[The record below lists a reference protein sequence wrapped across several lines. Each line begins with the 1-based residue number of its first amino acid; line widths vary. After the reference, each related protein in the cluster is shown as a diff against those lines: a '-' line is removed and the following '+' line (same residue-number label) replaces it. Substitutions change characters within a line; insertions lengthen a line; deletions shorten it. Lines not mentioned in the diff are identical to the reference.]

1 MSSNGP
7 GEISLFGGIEAEPPE
22 TTVEIKIK
30 TLDSQTYTLRVNK
43 FVPVPAL
50 KEQIATV
57 TGVVSEQQRLICRG
71 KVLKD
76 EELLSAY
83 HFDAHR
89 TDVEDGHTLHLVVRQ
104 PFQPSTS
111 PNLGLGSQ
119 STSSHPVTDPASAG
133 ATNRGNHVGP
143 NVVLRAFSVADSPE
157 GHPADLNRI
166 FSTLLGSMGII
177 GIGTGSEREHVLE
190 RVDRNS
196 GNNGTSDSV
205 QHQPATA
212 AQRAQFDPLQ
222 GSFTS
227 PAGFSSAP
235 LQPIVIPDS
244 LATLS
249 QYLSQLR
256 REFSANGEGNNID
269 AEASDGHGLEALHS
283 HSSAGQGGLPTP
295 QSLAEVILSTR
306 RMLIAQAGECLL
318 DKAFYDQGDISVEVQ
333 FFSSR
338 FYAVYTKG
346 KDDGDGVVMKNGW
359 WWGYGVVV

>member
-1 MSSNGP
+1 MSSDGP
-7 GEISLFGGIEAEPPE
+7 GEISLCGGIEAEHPE

-83 HFDAHR
+83 H
-89 TDVEDGHTLHLVVRQ
+89 VEDGHTLHLVVRQ
-104 PFQPSTS
+104 PLQPSTS

-133 ATNRGNHVGP
+133 ATNRGNHVAP

-196 GNNGTSDSV
+196 GSNGTSDSV

-212 AQRAQFDPLQ
+212 AQRAQFDPIQ

-235 LQPIVIPDS
+235 LQPIEKATTLMPKL
-244 LATLS
+244 LAVMVWKHFTHI
-249 QYLSQLR
+249 Q
-256 REFSANGEGNNID
+256 
-269 AEASDGHGLEALHS
+269 
-283 HSSAGQGGLPTP
+283 
-295 QSLAEVILSTR
+295 V
-306 RMLIAQAGECLL
+306 L
-318 DKAFYDQGDISVEVQ
+318 DKGACQRHSPWL
-333 FFSSR
+333 
-338 FYAVYTKG
+338 K
-346 KDDGDGVVMKNGW
+346 
-359 WWGYGVVV
+359 